1 MEQLLEF
8 FRKLLESDQFMPRWV
23 CGKWTPFHGWL
34 YIISDL
40 VIFAAYMAIPVA
52 MVYFVRK
59 RWGDLPFRRVFWLFI
74 AFIALC
80 GTTHLMDAIIFY
92 VPHYRLNALV
102 LVATAIVSVVTVV
115 SMAKVM
121 PEALAYKSPLE
132 LQQAVDQKTL
142 ELNLRVH
149 QLDRMTDRI
158 SRKKEQVER
167 FAYITSHNL
176 RSPAANLYGLIQLL
190 SETKDA
196 EKSREITDRMLK
208 SGEQLL
214 DTLDDISQVLVE
226 SSPLLP
232 ATSNNFETLIK
243 QIELE
248 FQREIVES
256 GVSIIKD
263 FRYPDI
269 IYPRDHLKSIISN
282 LLSNAIRYRH
292 PDRPLKIMLTTWK
305 KNGQI
310 FLKCE
315 DNGLGIDLAQH
326 GHTLFHLYKTF
337 HGHPEGKGIGLFLI
351 RHQLESMDGE
361 INVES
366 TPGEGTTFTVRFGKI
381 TPHIV

>member
-1 MEQLLEF
+1 MEF

-232 ATSNNFETLIK
+232 ASSNNFETLIK

-263 FRYPDI
+263 FRHPDI

>member
-232 ATSNNFETLIK
+232 ATSNNFDTLIK

-310 FLKCE
+310 FMQCE

>member
-1 MEQLLEF
+1 
-8 FRKLLESDQFMPRWV
+8 
-23 CGKWTPFHGWL
+23 
-34 YIISDL
+34 
-40 VIFAAYMAIPVA
+40 
-52 MVYFVRK
+52 
-59 RWGDLPFRRVFWLFI
+59 
-74 AFIALC
+74 
-80 GTTHLMDAIIFY
+80 
-92 VPHYRLNALV
+92 
-102 LVATAIVSVVTVV
+102 
-115 SMAKVM
+115 MAKVM

-310 FLKCE
+310 FMQCE

>member
-40 VIFAAYMAIPVA
+40 IIFAAYMAIPVA

-256 GVSIIKD
+256 GVSMIKD

-310 FLKCE
+310 FMQCE

-361 INVES
+361 SNVES

>member
-256 GVSIIKD
+256 GVSMIKD

>member
-8 FRKLLESDQFMPRWV
+8 FRKLLDSEQFMPRWV

-40 VIFAAYMAIPVA
+40 VIFAAYMAIPFA
-52 MVYFVRK
+52 MVYFIRK
-59 RWGDLPFRRVFWLFI
+59 RWGDLPFRGVFWLFI

-102 LVATAIVSVVTVV
+102 LVATGIVSVATVV
-115 SMAKVM
+115 TMIRVM

-142 ELNLRVH
+142 ELKLHVH
-149 QLDRMTDRI
+149 QLDKMTSSM

-190 SETKDA
+190 AETNDP
-196 EKSREITDRMLK
+196 EKSKEITDRMLK
-208 SGEQLL
+208 SGAQLL
-214 DTLDDISQVLVE
+214 GTLDDVSQVLVE

-232 ATSNNFETLIK
+232 ASNNNFETILQ
-243 QIELE
+243 QIELDL
-248 FQREIVES
+248 QREIEES
-256 GVSIIKD
+256 GVTIIRD
-263 FRYPDI
+263 FRCPEI
-269 IYPRDHLKSIISN
+269 IYPRDHLKSIVSN
-282 LLSNAIRYRH
+282 LVSNAIRYRH
-292 PDRPLKIMLTTWK
+292 PDRPLKITLTTWK
-305 KNGQI
+305 KRGQHYMT
-310 FLKCE
+310 CE
-315 DNGLGIDLAQH
+315 DNGLGINLAQH
-326 GHTLFHLYKTF
+326 GHAMFHLYKTF
-337 HGHPEGKGIGLFLI
+337 HGHPDGKGIGLFLV

-366 TPGEGTTFTVRFGKI
+366 SPGSGTTFTVRFGKI
-381 TPHIV
+381 TPRIV

>member
-1 MEQLLEF
+1 MEF

-256 GVSIIKD
+256 GVSMIKD

-310 FLKCE
+310 FMQCE

>member
-310 FLKCE
+310 FMQCE

>member
-8 FRKLLESDQFMPRWV
+8 FRKLLDSEQFMPRWV

-263 FRYPDI
+263 FRHPDI